1 MGANS
6 TTITVMAEPDSL
18 SKAGPL
24 LQPLEQR
31 GKVVDNSG
39 EIEEMGSDSN
49 KYLGMTNTE
58 RCTVQSCL
66 SSDSDEED
74 CGQRQLPQSKV
85 RTTTAFTKDIQT
97 QTLKLLRAHLKIVA
111 KEYRDEPEDEPLE
124 NILTRKA
131 SKVAVVTGRQVV
143 IIDQIKERISC
154 IDGWSYK
161 QMFSEKKPH
170 PIVEIILLDFATF
183 LKADDDHVCK
193 DWKEA

>member
-6 TTITVMAEPDSL
+6 TTITVMVKLDSL

-74 CGQRQLPQSKV
+74 CGERQLPQSKV
-85 RTTTAFTKDIQT
+85 RTMTAFTKDI
-97 QTLKLLRAHLKIVA
+97 
-111 KEYRDEPEDEPLE
+111 
-124 NILTRKA
+124 
-131 SKVAVVTGRQVV
+131 
-143 IIDQIKERISC
+143 
-154 IDGWSYK
+154 
-161 QMFSEKKPH
+161 
-170 PIVEIILLDFATF
+170 
-183 LKADDDHVCK
+183 
-193 DWKEA
+193 